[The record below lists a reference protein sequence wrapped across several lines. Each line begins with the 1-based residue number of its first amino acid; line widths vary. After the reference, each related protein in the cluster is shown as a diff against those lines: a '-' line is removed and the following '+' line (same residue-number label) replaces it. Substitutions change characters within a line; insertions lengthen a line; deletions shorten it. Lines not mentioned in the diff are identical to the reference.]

1 MTKLNFDDFLNLRI
15 LLSIDGIGPV
25 KIRSLMNKFHNF
37 ENIVNADLKT
47 LQSVDGINFNL
58 AKRIVKAKENK
69 ESFQS
74 KLQKEFDK
82 LEKMNARVITIWDD
96 EYPLLLEKIYDPPL
110 ILYTLGN
117 LTEDYNYS
125 IAIVGTRQPT
135 NYGKIQVEKFATEL
149 ASQNIPIVSGLARGI
164 DSIAHRS
171 VLKTNGKT
179 IAVLGS
185 GLDVIY
191 PPENKKL
198 FEEIAEKGAIIS
210 EYELG
215 TKPDAPNF
223 PRRNRIIA
231 GLSVGILVIE
241 TGINGGAMLTANIA
255 FDQNRNVFAI
265 PGNIGVHQ
273 SEGTNLL
280 IKRDEAKLIQS
291 VDDILF
297 ELETEL
303 KPILGQKSPQPI
315 VELNV
320 FEEKILSCFN
330 NNDSLHIDSIAHLS
344 SLSVSDCLVYLLS
357 LEFKGLIKQLPGKM
371 FVRF

>member
-1 MTKLNFDDFLNLRI
+1 MTKLSFDDFLNLRI
-15 LLSIDGIGPV
+15 LLSVEGIGPI
-25 KIRSLMNKFHNF
+25 KIRSLMNKFQSF
-37 ENIVNADLKT
+37 ENILNANLNS
-47 LQSVDGINFNL
+47 LQNVDGISVNL
-58 AKRIVKAKENK
+58 AKRIIQSKENK
-69 ESFQS
+69 ESFKS
-74 KLQKEFDK
+74 NLEKEFDRLK
-82 LEKMNARVITIWDD
+82 KMNAKVVTIWDD
-96 EYPLLLEKIYDPPL
+96 EYPSLLDKIYDPPL
-110 ILYTLGN
+110 VLYMLGN
-117 LTEDYNYS
+117 FTEEYNYS

-135 NYGKIQVEKFATEL
+135 NYGKIQAEKFATEL
-149 ASQNIPIVSGLARGI
+149 ALQNIPIISGLARGV
-164 DSIAHRS
+164 DSIAHRA

-191 PPENKKL
+191 PPENRKL
-198 FEEIAEKGAIIS
+198 FEDITEKGVIIS

-215 TKPDAPNF
+215 TKPDAQNF

-231 GLSVGILVIE
+231 GLSVGILVVE
-241 TGINGGAMLTANIA
+241 TDINGGAMLTANIA
-255 FDQNRNVFAI
+255 FDQNRNIFAI
-265 PGNIGVHQ
+265 PGNIGIPQ
-273 SEGTNLL
+273 ANGTNLL
-280 IKRDEAKLIQS
+280 IKRDEAKLVQS

-315 VELNV
+315 VELNI

-330 NNDSLHIDSIAHLS
+330 NNESLHIDSIAHLT

-371 FVRF
+371 FARL